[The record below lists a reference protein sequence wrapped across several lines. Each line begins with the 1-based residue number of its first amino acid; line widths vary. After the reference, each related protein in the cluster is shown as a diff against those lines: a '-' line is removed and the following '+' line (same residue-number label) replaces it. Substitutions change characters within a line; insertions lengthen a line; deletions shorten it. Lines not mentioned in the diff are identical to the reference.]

1 MKATISKV
9 KRQTSEGE
17 KKIANEKIDKEL
29 ITKID
34 KQLNTRKTSNLIK
47 KWAKDVNRH
56 FSKEG

>member
-17 KKIANEKIDKEL
+17 KIIANEKIDKEL